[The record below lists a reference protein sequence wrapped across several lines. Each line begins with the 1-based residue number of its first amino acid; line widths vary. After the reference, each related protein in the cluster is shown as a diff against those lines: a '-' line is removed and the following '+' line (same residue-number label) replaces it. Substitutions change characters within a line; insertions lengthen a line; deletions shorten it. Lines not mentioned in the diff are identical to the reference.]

1 MFFEF
6 NQTAKITGINPR
18 AELHGEDPKPACD
31 IIFEASMANTVLNRF
46 APGLLDAIY
55 KQDENPDLV
64 DQVEEAQGLR
74 VLRFPGMSAFKWEFQ
89 GTGYKLT
96 VDYGLGD
103 DESNIKLGDITI
115 DKFKLEPQQG
125 GSVLVR
131 WRTVAHPTEKD
142 IGKLYGLIQRDVDL
156 VLTPPEPKTVGE
168 LFGDA
173 PKAPAEA
180 EEEAEE
186 EAA

>member
-6 NQTAKITGINPR
+6 AQVAKITGINPR

-31 IIFEASMANTVLNRF
+31 IMFEAAMANTVLNRF

-55 KQDENPDLV
+55 KADENPDLI
-64 DQVEEAQGLR
+64 DRAEEVEGVR
-74 VLRFPGMSAFKWEFQ
+74 TLRFPGMSAFKWEFQ
-89 GTGYKLT
+89 GTGYKLAI
-96 VDYGLGD
+96 DYGLGG
-103 DESNIKLGDITI
+103 DESNILLGDITI

-142 IGKLYGLIQRDVDL
+142 IGKLYSLIQRDVDL

-173 PKAPAEA
+173 PAPAEQQE
-180 EEEAEE
+180 EEEAT
-186 EAA
+186 A